1 MAEQGTILIVDD
13 DEAFARIVVAPPF
26 SRRWKLEFAFNVPQ
40 AHESLDHVT
49 DLKLAI
55 IDLDLPGGQPFGPS
69 LPGGFGFDV
78 ASRVRAMAPQSWVVI
93 LTGHLLPHLVNQA
106 HRLGAEFLHKENC
119 LENLSLLADRLL
131 TRGHPSDERATE
143 FLDYLQWRFS
153 LSPRQV
159 EIASL
164 AIRGLENSEIATQLG
179 ITCNTLKR
187 HVRLLLSKCGA
198 PTLRALARTYYSQA
212 DGVTRAA
219 QAAPP
224 RN

>member
-1 MAEQGTILIVDD
+1 MAEQGTVLIVDD
-13 DEAFARIVVAPPF
+13 DEAFARIVVAPAF
-26 SRRWKLEFAFNVPQ
+26 SRRWNVEFAFNVPQ
-40 AHESLDHVT
+40 AHESLEHLT
-49 DLKLAI
+49 DLKMAVV
-55 IDLDLPGGQPFGPS
+55 DLDLPGGQPFGPS

-78 ASRVRAMAPQSWVVI
+78 ASRIRSMSPQCWVVI

-106 HRLGAEFLHKENC
+106 HRMGAEFLHKENC
-119 LENLSLLADRLL
+119 LENLSLLADRLQS
-131 TRGHPSDERATE
+131 RGHPSDERAAE

-164 AIRGLENSEIATQLG
+164 ALRGLENAEIAQQLG

-198 PTLRALARTYYSQA
+198 PTLRALARTYYTQNEA
-212 DGVTRAA
+212 GTRAA
-219 QAAPP
+219 ATES

>member
-1 MAEQGTILIVDD
+1 MADQGTVLIVDD

-26 SRRWKLEFAFNVPQ
+26 SRRWHLEFAFNVPQ
-40 AHESLDHVT
+40 AHESLEHLT
-49 DLKLAI
+49 DLKMAI
-55 IDLDLPGGQPFGPS
+55 VDLDLPGGQPFGPS

-78 ASRVRAMAPQSWVVI
+78 ASRIRAVAPQCWVVI

-119 LENLSLLADRLL
+119 LENLSMLAERLHS
-131 TRGHPSDERATE
+131 RGHPSDERAAE

-164 AIRGLENSEIATQLG
+164 AIRGLENAEIAQQLG

-198 PTLRALARTYYSQA
+198 PTLRALARTYYSQGEA
-212 DGVTRAA
+212 SNNRQEQTAS
-219 QAAPP
+219 

>member
-1 MAEQGTILIVDD
+1 MVDQGTVLIVDD

-26 SRRWKLEFAFNVPQ
+26 ARRWNLEFAFNVPQ
-40 AHESLDHVT
+40 AHESLDHLT
-49 DLKLAI
+49 DLKMAI
-55 IDLDLPGGQPFGPS
+55 VDLDLPGGQSLAPS
-69 LPGGFGFDV
+69 MPGGYGFDV
-78 ASRVRAMAPQSWVVI
+78 ASRVRQMAPQVWVVI
-93 LTGHLLPHLVNQA
+93 LTGHLMPHLVNQA
-106 HRLGAEFLHKENC
+106 QRMGAEFLHKENC
-119 LENLSLLADRLL
+119 LENLSALAERLMS
-131 TRGHPSDERATE
+131 RGRPSDARAAE

-164 AIRGLENSEIATQLG
+164 AIRGLENSEIAQQLG

-198 PTLRALARTYYSQA
+198 PSLRALARSYYSQ
-212 DGVTRAA
+212 GETMQRATESA
-219 QAAPP
+219 P

>member
-1 MAEQGTILIVDD
+1 MADQGTILIVDD

-26 SRRWKLEFAFNVPQ
+26 SRRWKLQFAFNVPQ

-55 IDLDLPGGQPFGPS
+55 VDLDLPGGRPVEPGQ
-69 LPGGFGFDV
+69 PGGFGFDV
-78 ASRVRAMAPQSWVVI
+78 ASRVRAMAPLSWVVI
-93 LTGHLLPHLVNQA
+93 LTGHLFPHLVNQA

-131 TRGHPSDERATE
+131 TRRHPSDERAAE
-143 FLDYLQWRFS
+143 YLDYLQWRFS

-164 AIRGLENSEIATQLG
+164 AIRGLENAEIAQQLG

-198 PTLRALARTYYSQA
+198 PTLRALARSYYSQTESA
-212 DGVTRAA
+212 VRPSQSAS
-219 QAAPP
+219 

>member
-1 MAEQGTILIVDD
+1 MADQGTVLIVDD

-26 SRRWKLEFAFNVPQ
+26 SRRWHLEFAFNVPQ
-40 AHESLDHVT
+40 AHESLEHLT
-49 DLKLAI
+49 DLKMAI
-55 IDLDLPGGQPFGPS
+55 VDLDLPGGQPFGPS

-78 ASRVRAMAPQSWVVI
+78 ASRIRAVAPQCWVVI

-119 LENLSLLADRLL
+119 LENLSMLAERLHS
-131 TRGHPSDERATE
+131 RGHPSDERAAE

-164 AIRGLENSEIATQLG
+164 AIRGLENAEIAQQLG

-198 PTLRALARTYYSQA
+198 PTLRALARTYYSQGEAANGAA
-212 DGVTRAA
+212 DETVSH
-219 QAAPP
+219 
-224 RN
+224 N